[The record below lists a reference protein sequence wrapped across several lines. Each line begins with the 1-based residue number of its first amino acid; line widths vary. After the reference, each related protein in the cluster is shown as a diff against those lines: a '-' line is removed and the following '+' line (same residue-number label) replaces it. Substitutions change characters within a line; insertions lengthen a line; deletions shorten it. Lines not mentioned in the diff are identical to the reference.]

1 MLSNSSD
8 RPRFILVV
16 TLFLFTAFCS
26 HSSANVF
33 FTQDSIF
40 VAQTSLL
47 DEEAVTNE
55 YILEELLFSL
65 TSLKPDINSAGFD
78 EMMAVPGIDSH
89 SVNSIL
95 EYRIKTGH
103 IFSVDEL
110 KQIKDSSGSN
120 PYKFGGYFTVGQ
132 AAMKSVMHLPLFST
146 KARLKSVIRY
156 KNNDIQN
163 SSTGNSPHKLFSRIS
178 YNSEYYGLSILQEK
192 DPFERNYLDYY
203 SASLFFGVFGFTD
216 GIVIGD
222 YRINFAKGLVLG
234 TNFYNRKGI
243 DPFASL
249 ETGTSVRPN
258 ATSNEFSSLRGL
270 TAGFRLSNRIQ
281 LNLFASYNFRSAILD
296 SNSQMTSFNESGYF
310 ITERDIKRKNNVRN
324 YDLGV
329 IMRYRLTDHI
339 WGDILVLNS
348 GYNKDFAE
356 SFSGGL
362 DQDNRYVSISNT
374 VSLNNLFADYEY
386 AIKENGDRSFIASSW
401 FDFKNKTRATLSIR
415 NYSPGFITYKSTPF
429 GESSSP
435 YAERGIYTGISAQG
449 IYGKISGY
457 YDYYFFETSGF
468 PGYELHGNDLL
479 IAHSIRTAFAEE
491 LSSRIKFKEKEELS
505 AEESIGIKIARII
518 EFRSGITTRL
528 RNMKWKIMAAYLRAS
543 PAGKSD
549 EKGIMFFN
557 EITTRFP
564 SGIDL
569 TGRFTFFETDSYSSG
584 IYTIERGAGD
594 LLDLQK
600 LYGKGA
606 EIFIVGSVE
615 TSFGIDISIK
625 YRYLTRALEQPF
637 EPGLQNS
644 KKFLSL
650 QISHSL

>member
-33 FTQDSIF
+33 FTQDSSNTEIP
-40 VAQTSLL
+40 SIL
-47 DEEAVTNE
+47 DEEAVSNE
-55 YILEELLFSL
+55 YVIEDLIFRVTTIKL
-65 TSLKPDINSAGFD
+65 DINTAGFD
-78 EMMAVPGIDSH
+78 ELMTVPGIDSLTAQ
-89 SVNSIL
+89 SIL
-95 EYRIKTGH
+95 NYRNRTGW
-103 IFSVDEL
+103 IFSIDEIN
-110 KQIKDSSGSN
+110 QILDQAGSI
-120 PYKFGGYFTVGQ
+120 PSKFREYFTTDQVL
-132 AAMKSVMHLPLFST
+132 MKSAFKFPAYSPQT
-146 KARLKSVIRY
+146 RLKSVLRY
-156 KNNDIQN
+156 KNSEIHKP
-163 SSTGNSPHKLFSRIS
+163 SPGSSPHKLFSRMS
-178 YNSEYYGLSILQEK
+178 LNSENYGFNLIQEK
-192 DPFERNYLDYY
+192 DPYERNYMDYY
-203 SASLFFGVFGFTD
+203 SASIYFRESGFIN
-216 GIVIGD
+216 GIIIGD
-222 YRINFAKGLVLG
+222 YRMNFAKGLVMG
-234 TNFYNRKGI
+234 MNYYNRKGI
-243 DPFASL
+243 DPAASL
-249 ETGTSVRPN
+249 ESETSIRPN
-258 ATSNEFSSLRGL
+258 TSSNEYSALRGIA
-270 TAGFRLSNRIQ
+270 TGFSLSSRMQ

-543 PAGKSD
+543 PAGKSA

-557 EITTRFP
+557 EITARFP
-564 SGIDL
+564 FGIDL